1 MIRRPPRSTRTD
13 TLFPYTTLFRSRPPE
28 QRPDRQVAEEKE
40 QQPAHRIEEQDVAEP
55 DQVEMREAEQRQ
67 PYHAGIMRRRRA
79 APLHRGALD
88 DPQGAGAE
96 HEREIGR
103 APGRE
108 RMWTYG

>member
-1 MIRRPPRSTRTD
+1 MIRLPPRSTRTD
-13 TLFPYTTLFRSRPPE
+13 TLFPYTTLFRSPE

-79 APLHRGALD
+79 APLRRGALD
-88 DPQGAGAE
+88 DQQGAGAE
-96 HEREIGR
+96 QQREIGR
-103 APGRE
+103 ESCGE
-108 RMWTYG
+108 RVGQYV